1 MNEKKLSLET
11 LDPMLRAA
19 VEAAVDKKASDIVVL
34 DLEGLASFTDYFL
47 LCSGGSQRQLKTVAD
62 EIDRR
67 LREAGRKPMHF
78 EGYPK
83 GEWVLMDYVDF
94 VIHIF
99 TPESRAYYDLERL
112 WGDAARLAVA
122 S

>member
-1 MNEKKLSLET
+1 MSLET
-11 LDPMLRAA
+11 LDPMLRTA
-19 VEAAVDKKASDIVVL
+19 VEAAVDKKASQIVVL
-34 DLEGLASFTDYFL
+34 DLKGLASFTDYFL
-47 LCSGGSQRQLKTVAD
+47 ICSGGSQRQLKTIAD
-62 EIDRR
+62 EVDRL
-67 LREAGRKPMHF
+67 LRESGRKPMHF